1 MASPRRKRAKFSIR
15 DMAEEIVRRAQ
26 AAEPDGQLP
35 YVVCLSDPPTP
46 EEQLQLM
53 ACQLVGKAVAIV
65 PWKAQTIDEWIEKY
79 APRST

>member
-1 MASPRRKRAKFSIR
+1 MASPRRKAKVSIR

-26 AAEPDGQLP
+26 AAEPNCQLP
-35 YVVCLSDPPTP
+35 YVVRMSDPPTP

-53 ACQLVGKAVAIV
+53 ACQLVGKAILIV
-65 PWKAQTIDEWIEKY
+65 PGKALSIDEWIAKY